1 MIGFFANT
9 LVLRVRLG
17 GNPSFTE
24 LLARVRQTALESY
37 DHEELPFDR
46 IVDAVRPRRDP
57 GVNPLFQVNFRVR
70 SGRLPTLELDGA
82 ETRPLRVETGLA
94 RFDLALELH
103 VVDGEIG
110 AELGYNTQLFDA
122 ATIER
127 LARELVT
134 LLEDAVTRPETP
146 LLALELADGD
156 HDEPN
161 ANGASLG
168 IRRFRERVRPGGA
181 GPS

>member
-1 MIGFFANT
+1 M
-9 LVLRVRLG
+9 
-17 GNPSFTE
+17 
-24 LLARVRQTALESY
+24 
-37 DHEELPFDR
+37 
-46 IVDAVRPRRDP
+46 
-57 GVNPLFQVNFRVR
+57 
-70 SGRLPTLELDGA
+70 
-82 ETRPLRVETGLA
+82 RVETGLA

-127 LARELVT
+127 LARELVL

-146 LLALELADGD
+146 LLALQLADGD
-156 HDEPN
+156 HKGPT
-161 ANGASLG
+161 ANGAPLG